1 MGAAGTRHAYSPPS
15 LVGNRQ
21 WLVQTPDSSRFG
33 RRGRLVID
41 RSRSRGRNQKFRV
54 EARDRDKRRENRG
67 LRSSQPK
74 AGRDQVEAGR
84 ATVKSTGG
92 AGSALFAGLHKRT
105 GALGLD
111 LGLAAQ
117 ASGVQIESQEN
128 LGRACLSW

>member
-1 MGAAGTRHAYSPPS
+1 M
-15 LVGNRQ
+15 
-21 WLVQTPDSSRFG
+21 
-33 RRGRLVID
+33 ID

-92 AGSALFAGLHKRT
+92 AGRALFAGLHKRT

-111 LGLAAQ
+111 LALAAQ
-117 ASGVQIESQEN
+117 VSGVQIESQEKPRKGVFVLVTLISWN
-128 LGRACLSW
+128 CRRCVMCSRACREYRPCSHGAGAGAG